1 MKNTLFNINEEHRFL
16 MQDIESM
23 EGEITAEIESRLIIN
38 AGQLQSKGIA
48 YLAVIRNN
56 EQFVN
61 SINDEIKRLQAL
73 KKRATTSN
81 DYLKDSLL
89 NAVKLHGD
97 FEVEFTKFGT
107 RKSESIEVENVN
119 GLPAE
124 FKTVKIVEAADK
136 IALKAAIKGGQII
149 EGVTLKE
156 NLNLKIN

>member
-16 MQDIESM
+16 MQDIENM
-23 EGEITAEIESRLIIN
+23 DGEITPEIESRLIIN
-38 AGQLQSKGIA
+38 AGQLQSKGLA

-56 EQFVN
+56 ESFVN
-61 SINDEIKRLQAL
+61 QLDEEIKRLQGL
-73 KKRATTSN
+73 KKRATTTT
-81 DYLKDSLL
+81 DYLKDRLL
-89 NAVKLHGD
+89 DAVKLHGN

-107 RKSESIEVENVN
+107 RKSESVEVENVN
-119 GLPAE
+119 ALPAE

-136 IALKAAIKGGQII
+136 IALKAAIKNGQTI